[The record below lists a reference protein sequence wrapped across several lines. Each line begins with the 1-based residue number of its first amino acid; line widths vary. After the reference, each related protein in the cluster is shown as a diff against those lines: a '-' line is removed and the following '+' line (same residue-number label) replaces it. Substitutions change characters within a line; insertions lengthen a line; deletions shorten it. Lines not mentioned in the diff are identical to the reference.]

1 MLLTAWMLWFEET
14 PEGCAVMTRALAE
27 DAAVVGPTLAGSCD
41 VSAIARGDADL
52 LVLRGFGDTGSVWR
66 VSADE
71 PLDLGSPPAAARQ
84 VAWAADGAPMVLTA
98 DFDRG
103 QPEADFEVTTW
114 VWRDAAWTEVE
125 RGVER
130 VDSVR
135 LVRGGPTWQARRA
148 DASVDRWQLEL
159 APGFSL
165 AAADDLRPPARVA
178 RAEPVAWGRVP
189 FGDGEV
195 VVAYGFLGG
204 PLPVGPVL
212 WHRGKRWRLLDDSR
226 LLETPASVQVAGD
239 HALVSYEG
247 RSPLLLDARTGGVV
261 WRPGRGTAHGGERAW
276 INGALLW

>member
-1 MLLTAWMLWFEET
+1 MLLATWMMWFEET
-14 PEGCAVMTRALAE
+14 PDGCAVMTRALTE
-27 DAAVVGPTLAGSCD
+27 HAAVAGPTLAGGCD
-41 VSAIARGDADL
+41 VSAVARGDADL
-52 LVLRGFGDTGSVWR
+52 LILRGFGDTASVWW

-98 DFDRG
+98 DIDAG
-103 QPEADFEVTTW
+103 QPEADFEVKAW
-114 VWRDAAWTEVE
+114 VWQDASWTEVE

-130 VDSVR
+130 VSSVR
-135 LVRGGPTWQARRA
+135 LVRGGPAWQARRA

-165 AAADDLRPPARVA
+165 ASADDLHPPAHVA
-178 RAEPVAWGRVP
+178 RTEPVAWGRVP
-189 FGDGEV
+189 VGEGEI

-212 WHRGKRWRLLDDSR
+212 WHRGKRWRLLDDRR
-226 LLETPASVQVAGD
+226 LIETPASIQVSGD
-239 HALVSYEG
+239 HALLSYEG
-247 RSPLLLDARTGGVV
+247 TSPLLLDARTGRFV
-261 WRPGRGTAHGGERAW
+261 WRPAQGHGSEPAW